1 MAREVVPA
9 HIVLSTVYEHDTIP
23 SRKLNLSLSV
33 SCSSAVQLGQTPTI
47 HLHFSI
53 SVFSGIMTCVVVVV
67 RIILAS
73 SFLFIYASALVGTLQ
88 RKQQQAG
95 KASSSAVAEG
105 RRAEQPPSSSSPDT
119 IRETR
124 DIDSR
129 LNLPFQIEY
138 NIREAL
144 YSELPEI
151 ASLITFG
158 FHPELNNNPFLRPIR
173 VMLELDRLQN
183 NFPYQDDR
191 HIYLVCETKDKKVV
205 GFCDVDGRIPMKKKE
220 SPFSPFASDISRP
233 HPYFSD
239 LTVNP
244 NYRRRGIASALVEE
258 GERLAKDMKCYE
270 MYLGVSSTN
279 TAALNLYYNMGYE
292 VIVPTGDILEFV
304 KRQKGVM
311 MLRRTFFHRV

>member
-9 HIVLSTVYEHDTIP
+9 HIVLSHT
-23 SRKLNLSLSV
+23 KLNLSSV

-53 SVFSGIMTCVVVVV
+53 SVFSGIMTCAGVVVVV

-105 RRAEQPPSSSSPDT
+105 RRAEQPPSSASPDT

-220 SPFSPFASDISRP
+220 SPFYPFASDISRP

-279 TAALNLYYNMGYE
+279 TAALNLYYNKGYE